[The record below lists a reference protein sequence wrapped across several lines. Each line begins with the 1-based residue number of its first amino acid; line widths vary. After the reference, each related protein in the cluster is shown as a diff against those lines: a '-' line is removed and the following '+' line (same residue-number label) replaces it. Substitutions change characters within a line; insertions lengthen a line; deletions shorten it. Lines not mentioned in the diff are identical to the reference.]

1 LAPQYTADLAPRAP
15 LDQAD
20 SLDRRTQNGD
30 LCTQQMNV
38 IARVESWPKGLTM
51 ALSGGL
57 IVVTGVLDFATG
69 YEMNMSAFYL
79 VPIFLLAWIGG
90 TWGGISGALAAAAAR
105 TLVDLLGGRTWSSV
119 LYPVWNTAMRLILFS
134 VVALLIATIRA
145 FVDNQ
150 RALARI
156 DHLTGAANKRSF
168 EERLE
173 AEMERSRRYQRPFT
187 LAYLDIDNFKSVND
201 TFGHAVGDRLLQ
213 TMATVMGTHVRT
225 SDTVARLGGDE
236 FGLLLPEADE
246 EAARSAI
253 TKIQSQF
260 ASEMEAHE
268 WPVTI
273 SVGSLTCYAD
283 GQDVDQ
289 LIMKADRL
297 MYAAKLRGKNNAE
310 FAGPQPPRPASR

>member
-1 LAPQYTADLAPRAP
+1 V
-15 LDQAD
+15 
-20 SLDRRTQNGD
+20 DRRTQKGD
-30 LCTQQMNV
+30 LCNQQMNV

-57 IVVTGVLDFATG
+57 IVVTGVLDFLTG
-69 YEMNMSAFYL
+69 YQINLSAFFL
-79 VPIFLLAWIGG
+79 LPIFLLAWVSGF
-90 TWGGISGALAAAAAR
+90 WGGFSGALAAAAAR
-105 TLVDLLGGRTWSSV
+105 TLVDLFSGRF
-119 LYPVWNTAMRLILFS
+119 YPNLFYPAWNSAMRLLMFCF
-134 VVALLIATIRA
+134 VAVLISTIRA

-168 EERLE
+168 EERLQ
-173 AEMERSRRYQRPFT
+173 AELERSRRYQRPLT

-201 TFGHAVGDRLLQ
+201 TFGHAAGDRLLQ
-213 TMATVMGTHVRT
+213 TAAAVMGTHVRT

-260 ASEMEAHE
+260 ASEMQAHE

-273 SVGSLTCYAD
+273 SIGSLTCYAD

-289 LIMKADRL
+289 LLMKADRL
-297 MYAAKLRGKNNAE
+297 MYAAKLKGKNNAE
-310 FAGPQPPRPASR
+310 FAGPAVEKSTK